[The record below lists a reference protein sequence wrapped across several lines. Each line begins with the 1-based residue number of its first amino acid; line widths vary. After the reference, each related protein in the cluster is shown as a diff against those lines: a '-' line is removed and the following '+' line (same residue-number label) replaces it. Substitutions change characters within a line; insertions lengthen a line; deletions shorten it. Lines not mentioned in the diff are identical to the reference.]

1 MRSVP
6 RVSEAHLAARRD
18 QILEAAGRCF
28 ARNGFHA
35 TSMQDVIREAGL
47 SVGAVY
53 RYFKGKDEL
62 VRAIADQNVGR
73 IGVALDELAHHEPP
87 LPVGEVI
94 DRTLKLVEPLLVRYG
109 MATIALQVWA
119 ESLRDPELGDFVR
132 ANYARLR
139 GAVVTAIAR
148 SRDAG
153 QLPAGIDPE
162 LLGTAVFSLLP
173 GYLVQRVLTGH
184 PSRELMAAGVRMLL
198 TNTIGAPPDAGTFA
212 EPPSAQ
218 APDLERGAVAR

>member
-1 MRSVP
+1 MRRVP

-18 QILEAAGRCF
+18 QILAAAGRCF

-73 IGVALDELAHHEPP
+73 IGAALEELATNEPP
-87 LPVGEVI
+87 LPLGEVI
-94 DRTLKLVEPLLVRYG
+94 DRTLRLVEPMLVRYG
-109 MATIALQVWA
+109 MATIAVQVWA
-119 ESLRDPELGDFVR
+119 ESLRDPDLADFVR

-139 GAVVTAIAR
+139 GAVVTAVAR
-148 SRDAG
+148 SRDSG

-162 LLGTAVFSLLP
+162 VLGTAVFSLLP
-173 GYLVQRVLTGH
+173 GYLIQRVLTGQ
-184 PSRELMAAGVRMLL
+184 PPRELMAAGVRMLL
-198 TNTIGAPPDAGTFA
+198 TNAIDASTEAPSGEA
-212 EPPSAQ
+212 PSGE
-218 APDLERGAVAR
+218 APDLERRAVSR